1 MRRGLLVYNGRKMT
15 RMAVNKMDY
24 QAALT
29 ILRNFR
35 AARGW
40 DDYHNLKDLALS
52 VNLEASEVLEIFQW
66 KPEGQ
71 VLMDAETAHL
81 KEEIADTLI
90 YLFYMCDQLGM
101 DPYEEI
107 AKKMKINEGRH
118 WKEDQN

>member
-1 MRRGLLVYNGRKMT
+1 MT

-71 VLMDAETAHL
+71 SLTDAETAHL

-101 DPYEEI
+101 DPYAEI